1 VVIKKSY
8 DRNINLGNYQTARIG
23 ITLEKEISGKVNSE
37 KLKEVSN
44 KLLQAAKTIVNEELE
59 ALKTEERM
67 KNNE

>member
-1 VVIKKSY
+1 MIIKKSY

-23 ITLEKEISGKVNSE
+23 ITLEKEITGKVNSK

-44 KLLQAAKTIVNEELE
+44 KLLSVSKKIVNEELE

>member
-1 VVIKKSY
+1 MVIKKSY